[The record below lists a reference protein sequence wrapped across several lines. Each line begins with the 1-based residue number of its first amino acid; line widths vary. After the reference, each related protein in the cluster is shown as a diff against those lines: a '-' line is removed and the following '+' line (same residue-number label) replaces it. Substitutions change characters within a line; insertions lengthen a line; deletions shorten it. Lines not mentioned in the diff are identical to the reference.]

1 MAFYLQCPN
10 HSIQLVYT
18 WLMIF
23 AYFSPFNADSISW
36 NFSAPG
42 CSGALVDWGT
52 TACWTTLPTSVDD
65 VVIDPPLDTF
75 PIFSLVVNIA
85 VNIKSISIARPMT
98 FALNQGFH
106 VLGSCQFCGMVNS
119 TSSAASLNCTT
130 MLSCAAGA
138 AIYSESHDSN
148 FTIRA
153 VSVRNIFF
161 VADSRGRMIL
171 GSSAACYNCTVYVG
185 RGGEFY
191 ATSSIVSQ
199 SENSCTIRNY
209 GKLFLGDLYSALNA
223 SVRLVLDCSVVS
235 TSHIHIIS
243 SVELSRSVQVTGQ
256 ISIRPGTTLTFSK
269 SVVMPSLHISQSGSG
284 REAVLRFLVPA
295 AAQLSIHAFVAP
307 GVRLSFETCPS
318 SPSFLNIST
327 QSDLDWNCP
336 SSFFSRSNPS
346 FLTGLASSRFQIG
359 GSSSSVEINAT
370 VPPDTA
376 VAWLRDE
383 ADDDRKAYWSMLFN
397 IQIAA
402 VATVASNILLQYGA
416 RLLLPLH

>member
-1 MAFYLQCPN
+1 MAFYHQCPN
-10 HSIQLVYT
+10 HSIQLVYA
-18 WLMIF
+18 WLIIF
-23 AYFSPFNADSISW
+23 ACFSRFNADSISW

-52 TACWTTLPTSVDD
+52 TACWTTPPTSVDD

-75 PIFSLVVNIA
+75 PMFSLVANVA

-98 FALNQGFH
+98 FALKQSFH
-106 VLGSCQFCGMVNS
+106 VLGSCQVCGMVNS

-130 MLSCAAGA
+130 IMSCSAGVT
-138 AIYSESHDSN
+138 IYSESRDSN

-153 VSVRNIFF
+153 LSVRNVFF
-161 VADSRGRMIL
+161 VADFLGTIIL
-171 GSSAACYNCTVYVG
+171 GSSAACDNCTVYVG

-199 SENSCTIRNY
+199 SENSCRIRNY
-209 GKLFLGDLYSALNA
+209 GKLFLGDPYSAMN
-223 SVRLVLDCSVVS
+223 VRLVQDCLVFS
-235 TSHIHIIS
+235 TSQIHIIS
-243 SVELSRSVQVTGQ
+243 SVDLSRSVQVTGQ
-256 ISIRPGTTLTFSK
+256 VSIYPGATLTFSN
-269 SVVMPSLHISQSGSG
+269 SVVMSSLNISQSGSG
-284 REAVLRFLVPA
+284 REGVLRFLVPA
-295 AAQLSIHAFVAP
+295 AAQLSIQAFVAS
-307 GVRLSFETCPS
+307 GVKLSFDTCPS
-318 SPSFLNIST
+318 SVSFLNIST

-359 GSSSSVEINAT
+359 GLSSSVEINAT
-370 VPPDTA
+370 VPADTS

-383 ADDDRKAYWSMLFN
+383 ADAERRAYWSTLFN

-416 RLLLPLH
+416 HWLPPLH